1 MSQIWFS
8 YNGEKVIAK
17 KQSVRFLQTWSFSEQ
32 NVEKTTESQIWFN
45 YYGIIF
51 FRKMTECQISPDI
64 VVFRAKCWI
73 KDYLLYTQKNLGIT
87 PPYITGRDVP
97 APKPS
102 NGTPTKLMTVLS
114 SLSFKLLNKL
124 KIENL
129 KICENFTKS
138 PESPYVKK
146 NIEIISKR
154 LSLRSVSMS
163 ELKLENRLKTTES
176 QSVPMLGKI

>member
-8 YNGEKVIAK
+8 YNGEKIIAK
-17 KQSVRFLQTWSFSEQ
+17 KQSVRFLQTWSFSEE
-32 NVEKTTESQIWFN
+32 NVEKTTVSHLVQLLWVN
-45 YYGIIF
+45 IF
-51 FRKMTECQISPDI
+51 SKNDRVSDFSRHSRFQSKMLKKWLSYFYP
-64 VVFRAKCWI
+64 K
-73 KDYLLYTQKNLGIT
+73 KLGMT

-129 KICENFTKS
+129 KICENFT
-138 PESPYVKK
+138 
-146 NIEIISKR
+146 
-154 LSLRSVSMS
+154 
-163 ELKLENRLKTTES
+163 
-176 QSVPMLGKI
+176 